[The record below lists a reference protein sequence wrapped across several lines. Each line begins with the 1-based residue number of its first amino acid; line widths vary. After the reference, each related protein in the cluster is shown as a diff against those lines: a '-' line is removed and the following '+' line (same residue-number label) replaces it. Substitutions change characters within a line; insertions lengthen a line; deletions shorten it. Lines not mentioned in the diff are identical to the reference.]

1 MEYIIENQKLKITIN
16 SIGAEITSI
25 IEKSSGKEL
34 AWTGDARFWSG
45 HGPILFPACGGL
57 WNGEYTND
65 SKTWKMPKHGVVRR
79 MDWELH
85 DIDDDSDGCGWI
97 VLRASSN
104 NEIKQSYP
112 FDFELLISYELHAT
126 ELTCS
131 YIVGNNE
138 EKQVMPF
145 QIGGHPS
152 FALPDYY
159 SLDAN
164 SSAESKSNSTEIEG
178 THTAESSKT
187 IGYLQPVSHHGADV
201 DAHCLSIV
209 RVGEQ
214 GCWRTERYPAPC
226 NDEGLIP
233 ICQNTFAHEAL
244 IFDRNQISGFR
255 LLDAQMNRMAN
266 IRSDA
271 PVFLVW
277 QPQGL
282 LSPFVCVEPW
292 YGLCD
297 QEGHSTS
304 LIERP
309 YSQCVMPYDERW
321 GTLYSIEFNV

>member
-1 MEYIIENQKLKITIN
+1 MEYIIENQILKITIN
-16 SIGAEITSI
+16 TVGAEITSVI
-25 IEKSSGKEL
+25 DKSNETEL
-34 AWTGDARFWSG
+34 AWTGDARFWGG

-57 WNGEYTND
+57 WNGEYTHE
-65 SKTWKMPKHGVVRR
+65 SKTFNMPKHGVVRH

-85 DIDDDSDGCGWI
+85 DKDDDADGCNWV

-104 NEIKQSYP
+104 DKTKLSYP
-112 FDFELLISYELHAT
+112 FDFELLISYELHDT

-138 EKQVMPF
+138 EHTAMPF

-152 FALPDYY
+152 FQLPDYY
-159 SLDAN
+159 
-164 SSAESKSNSTEIEG
+164 ET
-178 THTAESSKT
+178 ESSKT
-187 IGYLQPVSHHGADV
+187 IGYLQPVSHHGVDV

-226 NDEGLIP
+226 TDEGLIP
-233 ICQNTFAHEAL
+233 ICVDTFAHEAL
-244 IFDRNQISGFR
+244 IFDRNQVSGFR
-255 LLDAQMNRMAN
+255 VMDAQKHTIACL
-266 IRSDA
+266 RSDA
-271 PVFLVW
+271 PVFLIW
-277 QPQGL
+277 QPQGK

-304 LIERP
+304 IIERP
-309 YSQCVMPYDERW
+309 YSQCVMPDDERW
-321 GTLYSIEFNV
+321 GTLYSIQFNV